1 MSVFACC
8 PAERETA
15 LRHSAYHFAPSLLIA
30 VSMKLPAD
38 LKLPPDINQPSIPVS
53 YLQLLLE
60 IMAERGVGQEQLLA
74 GVPIDAA
81 LLTQPEARMSAFQW
95 TLLAMNGIRLSGDP
109 GLGYE
114 YGLRMRPT
122 SHGFLGYATMSCP
135 SMQEAMEITI
145 RYVQARQRNFTM
157 ALRQDAAHGAI
168 ELREKHPIPVLRSF
182 FIENILLGLA
192 RGGSAILGMELRD
205 FEGAEIWFD
214 WPEPPYHA
222 AYRERLP
229 AIRFSQPTNLLRFPL
244 RYLQL
249 RPVLA
254 DPHASKQ
261 AIALCERE
269 LAQAG
274 GLQDAIALRAC
285 GELLLVPEGGY
296 PGVDQVAARLHMSG
310 RSLKRKLQAE
320 GTSYLALLEE
330 VRQRDAFQLLRHSTM
345 ELQQIAARLG
355 YTNPAN
361 FTRAFRKWTGD
372 SPSQYRRRLL
382 EEQAPG

>member
-1 MSVFACC
+1 MDLS
-8 PAERETA
+8 R
-15 LRHSAYHFAPSLLIA
+15 
-30 VSMKLPAD
+30 

-53 YLQLLLE
+53 YLQLLVE
-60 IMAERGVGQEQLLA
+60 IMAERGVEQDQLLA
-74 GVPIDAA
+74 GVPMAPE
-81 LLTQPEARMSAFQW
+81 LLAQPEARMSAYQW

-122 SHGFLGYATMSCP
+122 SHGFLGYATMSCD
-135 SMQEAMEITI
+135 SMRQAMDVTI

-157 ALRQDAAHGAI
+157 SLSTDATHGAI
-168 ELREKHPIPVLRSF
+168 TLREKHPIPVLRSF
-182 FIENILLGLA
+182 FVENILLGLA
-192 RGGSAILGMELRD
+192 RGACAILGMELRD
-205 FEGAEIWFD
+205 FQGAEIGFD

-229 AIRFSQPTNLLRFPL
+229 NIRFGQPANLLRFPL
-244 RYLQL
+244 RYLEL

-254 DPHASKQ
+254 DPHASRQ
-261 AIALCERE
+261 AIELCERE

-274 GLQDAIALRAC
+274 GLQDSVGLRVCA
-285 GELLLVPEGGY
+285 ELRLSPNGGY
-296 PGVDQVAARLHMSG
+296 PSVDAVAERMHMSG

-320 GTSYLALLEE
+320 GTSYLALLED
-330 VRQRDAFQLLRHSTM
+330 VRQRDAQELLRHSTL
-345 ELQQIAARLG
+345 ELQQVAARLG

-372 SPSQYRRRLL
+372 SPSGYRRRLL
-382 EEQAPG
+382 DGNSG

>member
-1 MSVFACC
+1 MDLS
-8 PAERETA
+8 R
-15 LRHSAYHFAPSLLIA
+15 
-30 VSMKLPAD
+30 

-53 YLQLLLE
+53 YLQLLVE
-60 IMAERGVGQEQLLA
+60 IMAERGVEQDQLLA
-74 GVPIDAA
+74 GVPMAPE
-81 LLTQPEARMSAFQW
+81 LLAQPEARMSAYQW

-122 SHGFLGYATMSCP
+122 SHGFLGYATMSCD
-135 SMQEAMEITI
+135 SMRQAMDVTI

-157 ALRQDAAHGAI
+157 SLSTDATHGTI
-168 ELREKHPIPVLRSF
+168 TLREKHPIPVLRSF
-182 FIENILLGLA
+182 FVENILLGLA
-192 RGGSAILGMELRD
+192 RGACAILGMELRD
-205 FEGAEIWFD
+205 FQGAEIGFD

-229 AIRFSQPTNLLRFPL
+229 NIRFGQPANLLRFPL
-244 RYLQL
+244 RYLEL

-254 DPHASKQ
+254 DPHASRQ
-261 AIALCERE
+261 AIELCERE

-274 GLQDAIALRAC
+274 GLQDSVGLRVCA
-285 GELLLVPEGGY
+285 ELRLSHNGGY
-296 PGVDQVAARLHMSG
+296 PSVDAVAERMHMSG

-320 GTSYLALLEE
+320 GTSYLALLED
-330 VRQRDAFQLLRHSTM
+330 VRQRDAQELLRHSTL
-345 ELQQIAARLG
+345 ELQQVAARLG

-372 SPSQYRRRLL
+372 SPSGYRRRLL
-382 EEQAPG
+382 DGNSG

>member
-1 MSVFACC
+1 MDLS
-8 PAERETA
+8 R
-15 LRHSAYHFAPSLLIA
+15 
-30 VSMKLPAD
+30 

-53 YLQLLLE
+53 YLQLLVE
-60 IMAERGVGQEQLLA
+60 IMAERGVEQDQLLA
-74 GVPIDAA
+74 GVPMAPE
-81 LLTQPEARMSAFQW
+81 LLAQPEARMSAYQW

-122 SHGFLGYATMSCP
+122 SHGFLGYATMSCD
-135 SMQEAMEITI
+135 SMRQAMDVTI

-157 ALRQDAAHGAI
+157 SLSTDATHGTI
-168 ELREKHPIPVLRSF
+168 TLREKHPIPVLRSF
-182 FIENILLGLA
+182 FVENILLGLA
-192 RGGSAILGMELRD
+192 RGACAILGMELRD
-205 FEGAEIWFD
+205 FQGAEIGFD

-229 AIRFSQPTNLLRFPL
+229 NIRFGQPANLLRFPL
-244 RYLQL
+244 RYLEL

-254 DPHASKQ
+254 DPHASRQ
-261 AIALCERE
+261 AIELCERE

-274 GLQDAIALRAC
+274 GLQDSVGLRVCA
-285 GELLLVPEGGY
+285 ELRLSPNGGY
-296 PGVDQVAARLHMSG
+296 PSVDAVAERMHMSG

-320 GTSYLALLEE
+320 GTSYLALLED
-330 VRQRDAFQLLRHSTM
+330 VRQRDAQELLRHSTL
-345 ELQQIAARLG
+345 ELQQVAARLG

-372 SPSQYRRRLL
+372 SPSGYRRRLL
-382 EEQAPG
+382 DGNSG

>member
-1 MSVFACC
+1 M
-8 PAERETA
+8 
-15 LRHSAYHFAPSLLIA
+15 
-30 VSMKLPAD
+30 
-38 LKLPPDINQPSIPVS
+38 KLPPDINQPSIPVS
-53 YLQLLLE
+53 YLQLLVE

-74 GVPIDAA
+74 GVPLDAA

-157 ALRQDAAHGAI
+157 ALRRDAGHGAI

-205 FEGAEIWFD
+205 FDGAEIWFD
-214 WPEPPYHA
+214 WPEPPYHS
-222 AYRERLP
+222 AYRDRLP
-229 AIRFSQPTNLLRFPL
+229 PIRFNQPANLLRFPL
-244 RYLQL
+244 RYLAL

-274 GLQDAIALRAC
+274 GLQEGVGLRVCGELALRA
-285 GELLLVPEGGY
+285 EGGY
-296 PGVDQVAARLHMSG
+296 PSVDAVAASLHMSG

-330 VRQRDAFQLLRHSTM
+330 VRQRDAFQLLRHSTL
-345 ELQQIAARLG
+345 ELQDIAARLG

-361 FTRAFRKWTGD
+361 FTRAFRKWAGD
-372 SPSQYRRRLL
+372 SPSAYRRRLL
-382 EEQAPG
+382 EEQAAG

>member
-1 MSVFACC
+1 M
-8 PAERETA
+8 
-15 LRHSAYHFAPSLLIA
+15 
-30 VSMKLPAD
+30 
-38 LKLPPDINQPSIPVS
+38 KLPPDINQPSIPVS
-53 YLQLLLE
+53 YLQLLVE

-74 GVPIDAA
+74 GVPLDAA
-81 LLTQPEARMSAFQW
+81 LLAQPEARMSAFQW

-157 ALRQDAAHGAI
+157 ALRQDAAYGAI

-229 AIRFSQPTNLLRFPL
+229 PIRFNQPATLLRFPL
-244 RYLQL
+244 RYLQV

-254 DPHASKQ
+254 DPHASRQ

-274 GLQDAIALRAC
+274 GLQEGIGLRVC
-285 GELLLVPEGGY
+285 GELALEPEGGY
-296 PGVDQVAARLHMSG
+296 PGVDAVATRLHMSG

-330 VRQRDAFQLLRHSTM
+330 VRQRDAFQLLRHSTL
-345 ELQQIAARLG
+345 ELQEIAARLG

-372 SPSQYRRRLL
+372 SPSLYRRRLL
-382 EEQAPG
+382 EEQATG